1 MSEISA
7 DREKILSAFG
17 GKRGI
22 LDSTIPSFLFLMSFN
37 FTKNLEVCMYISVAA
52 AACLFF
58 WRLFSRES
66 VIQALSGFIGVA
78 FCGWLA
84 WRTGDAKDYYQP
96 SLWKNSILIA
106 VYLVSILVKWPVIG
120 LLLGPILG
128 EDLAWRKDKNRLS
141 AYIKATWIWFALFA
155 VRLAIQYPLYKAGQF
170 NALGI
175 ANLFLGFPLY
185 ALTLWGTWMVIKSV
199 PLAQKSD

>member
-1 MSEISA
+1 MSEMSG

-52 AACLFF
+52 AAGLFF

-66 VIQALSGFIGVA
+66 VVQALSGFIGVA

-84 WRTGDAKDYYQP
+84 WKTGDAKDYYQP
-96 SLWKNSILIA
+96 SLWKNSIFLT

-120 LLLGPILG
+120 LVLGPILG
-128 EDLAWRKDKNRLS
+128 EDLAWRKDKKRLS
-141 AYIKATWIWFALFA
+141 AYIKATWIRFALFA